1 MFGVALSNLLSVGL
15 HHTPVSLFIVDEV
28 SFFSPRSHGVKRKYA
43 EGCMFL
49 R

>member
-28 SFFSPRSHGVKRKYA
+28 AFFSLKVGRR
-43 EGCMFL
+43 ETEIC
-49 R
+49 

>member
-15 HHTPVSLFIVDEV
+15 HHTPVSLFIVEV
-28 SFFSPRSHGVKRKYA
+28 SFFSPRSQGVKRKYA

>member
-28 SFFSPRSHGVKRKYA
+28 SFFFPKEPRC
-43 EGCMFL
+43 ETEIC
-49 R
+49 